1 MNDEERYC
9 LTSPS
14 LKVHPVVTPFSAGGF
29 FAAGQTPGMIS
40 VSHSKVKN
48 AQNITLL
55 TLCNGA

>member
-14 LKVHPVVTPFSAGGF
+14 LKLNPTVAPFSAGGF
-29 FAAGQTPGMIS
+29 FAAGRTPGMLP
-40 VSHSKVKN
+40 VSISKVKN